1 MQKEFDR
8 LLEAPALYEAGSGES
23 AETDNNSATLR
34 WISRSVLHAAFP
46 SFRNMDIDAR
56 FYPYIG
62 LTHTIRRKGSK
73 WMLRISDHCR
83 NAPRSVLEA
92 IVLLLAYKVMRKK
105 PRRRL
110 LQAYERFRQDP
121 VVEEAVRRRRL
132 RKGRK
137 QISSEAG
144 KYHSPQEI
152 YQDLNIRYFNN
163 QIEIRRIGWG
173 PRKSWERLGH
183 YDPVHQTISLSRVLD
198 SPVVPKYVVSYII
211 YHEMLHSLF
220 DETSFGSIKRHHP
233 PEFRRTEKA
242 YPDYADAKK
251 FLREFCRSRKQDIW

>member
-1 MQKEFDR
+1 MQKEFGR
-8 LLEAPALYEAGSGES
+8 MLEAPGSYETGSRES
-23 AETDNNSATLR
+23 AETDKGSATLQ
-34 WISRSVLHAAFP
+34 WICRSVLQAAFP
-46 SFRNMDIDAR
+46 SFQNMDVDAR

-73 WMLRISDHCR
+73 WMFRISDHCR

-92 IVLLLAYKVMRKK
+92 IVLLLAYKVMRTK
-105 PRRRL
+105 PRRGL

-121 VVEEAVRRRRL
+121 SVQEAVRRRRL

-137 QISSEAG
+137 QIFSEAG

-152 YQDLNIRYFNN
+152 YQELNLRYFNN

-183 YDPVHQTISLSRVLD
+183 YDPVHQTISLSRALD
-198 SPVVPKYVVSYII
+198 SPAVPKNVVRYII

-220 DETSFGSIKRHHP
+220 DEPSSSGFRRHHP
-233 PEFRRTEKA
+233 PEFRKTEKA
-242 YPDYADAKK
+242 YPDFESAKK
-251 FLREFCRSRKQDIW
+251 FLREFCRLRK